1 MNLSV
6 PSIGSVVT
14 VTTKVRSWFLNNEQ
28 DILNV
33 TVGKVIKNPTWL
45 GADYF
50 CVDTGFVKHP
60 IAMINIKRVESI
72 KMSNGVKLQIQD
84 FPVVG
89 SKGKMYT
96 VKKSNGSYSCNCTGF
111 EFHGKCKHI
120 QLVKEDVWT

>member
-6 PSIGSVVT
+6 PSIGSIVT
-14 VTTKVRSWFLNNEQ
+14 VTTKVRSWFLGNEQ

-50 CVDTGFVKHP
+50 CVETGFTKHP
-60 IAMINIKRVESI
+60 MAMINIKRVESI

-120 QLVKEDVWT
+120 QLVKEDVWA

>member
-14 VTTKVRSWFLNNEQ
+14 VTTKVRSWFLGNEQ

-33 TVGKVIKNPTWL
+33 TVGKVVKNPTWL

-50 CVDTGFVKHP
+50 CVETGFAKHP
-60 IAMINIKRVESI
+60 MAMINIKRVESI

-120 QLVKEDVWT
+120 QLVKEDVWA